1 MRGPKIRL
9 RESGVAGRGPGMAGS
24 RHAERVCW
32 SWPGRTDCEA
42 PARQA
47 EGQAG
52 NTRGCSSA
60 RRWPCQVREAALTGE
75 WQVPAGRVPK
85 ATESGAT
92 ACVSGHVGAG
102 AAGRPGA
109 ASLPGVP
116 LSWRYPQPAHLE
128 TPEEGRASPAR
139 PARGTGLMLSFE
151 AERSFSLHP
160 HLLDPELPSRAH
172 IPPS

>member
-1 MRGPKIRL
+1 M
-9 RESGVAGRGPGMAGS
+9 
-24 RHAERVCW
+24 
-32 SWPGRTDCEA
+32 
-42 PARQA
+42 
-47 EGQAG
+47 
-52 NTRGCSSA
+52 
-60 RRWPCQVREAALTGE
+60 GE

-102 AAGRPGA
+102 AVPGRPGA

-116 LSWRYPQPAHLE
+116 LSWRYPAACP
-128 TPEEGRASPAR
+128 PRDPRGRQSLPPAR

-160 HLLDPELPSRAH
+160 PIS
-172 IPPS
+172 